1 MKWENYVAEVT
12 LRKKGSLFLD
22 FKGNKIFNLKKFMGT
37 NNLVLQNRVHDCYHE
52 TSRLYTSY
60 MNFHCDAL
68 YIIPSLNNF
77 CKWQIEE
84 NCSLIFGFSTFS
96 KMYKKTS
103 IYFSVSRT
111 TRGGRR
117 GRPSLLKN
125 NNFYEFVRFAF
136 ISRKTCPNP
145 VVLCF
150 RFWMS
155 SAALQNSYLLF
166 LVIYS
171 LLIFSRD
178 SNAVSLKIVFTM
190 NFWYTLFFLEAT
202 GLISNQGWRT

>member
-52 TSRLYTSY
+52 TSRLYTPY

-111 TRGGRR
+111 TRGGE
-117 GRPSLLKN
+117 GEDLP
-125 NNFYEFVRFAF
+125 Y
-136 ISRKTCPNP
+136 
-145 VVLCF
+145 
-150 RFWMS
+150 
-155 SAALQNSYLLF
+155 
-166 LVIYS
+166 
-171 LLIFSRD
+171 
-178 SNAVSLKIVFTM
+178 LKIIIFM
-190 NFWYTLFFLEAT
+190 NLWGLPSFLEKPAQPLWYFVLDF
-202 GLISNQGWRT
+202 GWVLLPFKILICYS

>member
-37 NNLVLQNRVHDCYHE
+37 NNLVPQNRVHDCYHE
-52 TSRLYTSY
+52 TSRLYTPY

-68 YIIPSLNNF
+68 YIIPSLNSF

-136 ISRKTCPNP
+136 ISRKTCPTP

-202 GLISNQGWRT
+202 GLISN